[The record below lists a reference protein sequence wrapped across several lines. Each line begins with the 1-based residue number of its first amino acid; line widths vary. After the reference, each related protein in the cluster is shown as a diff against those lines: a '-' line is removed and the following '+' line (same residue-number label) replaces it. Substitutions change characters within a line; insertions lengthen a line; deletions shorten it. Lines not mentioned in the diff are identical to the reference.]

1 MKKKLLAI
9 FGAIASLALLAG
21 CQTTEEPQHTH
32 TWATEWTTDGTHHWK
47 ECTDESCEEVHEKT
61 AHSGGTATCI
71 AEKECEVCGEAY
83 GEKAEHVWDNVCD
96 TECNTDGCGETRTVE
111 HVWDNVCDTECN
123 TEGCGETRTVEHV
136 YDSVCDGECNTEGC
150 GETRTPEAHVWTNV
164 CDTTCDNDGCQETRT
179 VEHVWD
185 NACDTECNTE
195 GCGETREI
203 QHDFATTAFYTKATT
218 MQAGVY
224 AIVTGSNAAKAVPAE
239 NTYGYLKVEA
249 MAEKAATLASP
260 ATDIL
265 FVFAQVEG
273 GYTIQ
278 DVNGR
283 YLYMSGNYNNVNVS
297 ATLPSE
303 GHVWTVAID
312 GEGAATIVNV
322 LKGKTMQWDPEFKTY
337 GIYANVDKALPAL
350 YAVSGTNLESDG
362 TDHWTTCTICGAE
375 SEKTAHSGGTAT
387 CETKKECEVCGT
399 SYGDFADHDYV
410 KQNKDDTHHWM
421 ECACGT
427 VDEDTKVAHECEWVT
442 TNAKYDFYVCECGHV
457 GAEFKKSLSVLRQEL
472 WMTGNDFSI
481 VLDGVGEYAS
491 VASIMLGE
499 YNLGTDLAALD
510 VKDELKADTQ
520 SHGDQTI
527 VVTVV
532 DAADVQH
539 AISVPVRIIT
549 KTIGTVEEFKENIWI
564 SDTKPAVYGYY
575 ILTANLVDT
584 QMAVAPCDPN
594 WSTESG
600 FFGTFDGAGYYIQT
614 CPNAV
619 TNAGGLFGVLRGATI
634 KNLTIKDQYSKT
646 WNGAVLLGKAAI
658 GCTIENVNFVI
669 TGGQQ
674 GACNMNTGI
683 GSGWIASAE
692 FSGNT
697 LRNVSVDVSYQENG
711 IGNVFGC
718 KFYNNLFE
726 NVVVKGT
733 YAELAYCQELK
744 DSAGNVIAE
753 EGAVQL
759 NDVETITPAEVVKVA
774 FKETQTIDLGS
785 DSSAI
790 DLKDYA
796 DAELVSIKTENGF
809 DFIGLK
815 AANASSTLKKT
826 LSAHGETTITVTVI
840 TADEKVVEI
849 TIPAIIATKTITT
862 MADLQNSVKA
872 TADGQ
877 KVYGYYIL
885 AADVKDTEE
894 GFTPVAGKYDW
905 IGNTGFYG
913 TLVGATKADG
923 SKYTITFAGSRAAH
937 GIFGELESGAVV
949 ENIKFVNTY
958 AHGAWGNS
966 IFGYNGY
973 NATIRN
979 VDVEIKAVV
988 DKYTA
993 NDQGELFGY
1002 NAQGMTFENVTITS
1016 ANEVVLDC
1024 LFKAV
1029 GSGTYTNVVANV
1041 YDLTEIA
1048 VGTATVN
1055 GITVNKTKVAA

>member
-123 TEGCGETRTVEHV
+123 TDGCGETRTVEHV

-218 MQAGVY
+218 MQAGAY

-312 GEGAATIVNV
+312 GEGAAAIVNV

-362 TDHWTTCTICGAE
+362 TDHWTTCTICGAG

-472 WMTGNDFSI
+472 LMTGSTFSI
-481 VLDGVGEYAS
+481 VLDGVSEYAS
-491 VASIMLGE
+491 VESIMLGD
-499 YNLGTDLAALD
+499 YDLGTDLAALTVSED
-510 VKDELKADTQ
+510 LQKDTQ

-532 DAADVQH
+532 DENDVQH
-539 AISVPVRIIT
+539 AISVPVRLIT
-549 KTIGTVEEFKENIWI
+549 KSITTAQEFN
-564 SDTKPAVYGYY
+564 DTLTFAEGATESIFGYY
-575 ILTANLVDT
+575 VLGGDINMTTLETVKQGGIT
-584 QMAVAPCDPN
+584 
-594 WSTESG
+594 WSGGNG
-600 FFGTFDGAGYYIQT
+600 FKGTLDGNGHT
-614 CPNAV
+614 V
-619 TNAGGLFGVLRGATI
+619 TTNTSKWTHGLFGTLHNATI
-634 KNLTIKDQYSKT
+634 KNVKFVDGWNNQACMLAYNAYNTTFENVEITIN
-646 WNGAVLLGKAAI
+646 NGNPYTGTAADGKAPII
-658 GCTIENVNFVI
+658 GFNADTVVFKNVTITTKVAESVIFANTPKCT
-669 TGGQQ
+669 
-674 GACNMNTGI
+674 
-683 GSGWIASAE
+683 
-692 FSGNT
+692 
-697 LRNVSVDVSYQENG
+697 Y
-711 IGNVFGC
+711 
-718 KFYNNLFE
+718 E
-726 NVVVKGT
+726 NVVVNGDVT
-733 YAELAYCQELK
+733 AFSFTQAEFPTGG
-744 DSAGNVIAE
+744 STSTAE
-753 EGAVQL
+753 
-759 NDVETITPAEVVKVA
+759 TVA
-774 FKETQTIDLGS
+774 FKETQLIDLS
-785 DSSAI
+785 NDASAI
-790 DLKDYA
+790 DLKEYA
-796 DAELVSIKTENGF
+796 DADLVSIKTASGF
-809 DFIGLK
+809 DFNGLK
-815 AANASSTLKKT
+815 AVYAPSTLKTT

-849 TIPAIIATKTITT
+849 TIPVIIATKTIST
-862 MADLQNSVKA
+862 MTDLQAAVKGA
-872 TADGQ
+872 AKADAIYGCYVLTAD
-877 KVYGYYIL
+877 VS
-885 AADVKDTEE
+885 DTEE
-894 GFTPVAGKYDW
+894 GFTKINASYNYDW
-905 IGNTGFYG
+905 YSGTNGFRG
-913 TLVGATKADG
+913 TLIGATREDG
-923 SKYTITFAGSRAAH
+923 KKYTISFKASNMVH
-937 GIFGELESGAVV
+937 GLFTTVRGATIKNV
-949 ENIKFVNTY
+949 KFVTTDHNVGWSSSIIGYTAYQTTFEDVEFVASVTEMY
-958 AHGAWGNS
+958 ADDTSAKGLIVGSHMGGCTFKNVSFTCNEAVRYLFLNINDNAATLGEDTFDN
-966 IFGYNGY
+966 F
-973 NATIRN
+973 NAT
-979 VDVEIKAVV
+979 VLTGVFSKT
-988 DKYTA
+988 TA
-993 NDQGELFGY
+993 TAPTGATLTQTG
-1002 NAQGMTFENVTITS
+1002 
-1016 ANEVVLDC
+1016 
-1024 LFKAV
+1024 
-1029 GSGTYTNVVANV
+1029 
-1041 YDLTEIA
+1041 LTE
-1048 VGTATVN
+1048 
-1055 GITVNKTKVAA
+1055 